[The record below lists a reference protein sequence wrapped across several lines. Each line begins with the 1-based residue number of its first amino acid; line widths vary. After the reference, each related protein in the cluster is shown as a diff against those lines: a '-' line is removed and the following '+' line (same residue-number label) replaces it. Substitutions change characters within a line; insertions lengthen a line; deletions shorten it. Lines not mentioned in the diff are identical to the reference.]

1 MPPPTAKP
9 GPALRP
15 PLPGE
20 AIELHDARAGRLQL
34 YAAAPPGAAR
44 RATTPLLLVHSV
56 NAAASA
62 YEIRPLYERFA
73 SERPTYGVD
82 LPGFG
87 RSERSPRR
95 YTPRL
100 MTDAILAAVAHVR
113 RRHAGAP
120 IDALAVSLSTE
131 FLARAALA
139 EPAAFRSLALV
150 SPTGLAAGKRR
161 DGPPGSTLGMEW
173 LHTLLTVS
181 LWRRTLFG
189 LLTRPGVVRYFLK
202 RTFGSSHID
211 EGLWAYAVE
220 TARPVGAE
228 HAPLCFLSGHL
239 FSGDATL
246 LYERLALPV
255 WISHGVRGDFVDYGG
270 VDALLE
276 RQAGWTRDVF
286 ETGALPYFEVPEPF
300 AAAYTDFME
309 RLSPHPHINSA

>member
-1 MPPPTAKP
+1 MPPPTPKP
-9 GPALRP
+9 EPALRP
-15 PLPGE
+15 PLPGD
-20 AIELHDARAGRLQL
+20 AFELHDARAGRLQL
-34 YAAAPPGAAR
+34 YAASPPAAAR
-44 RATTPLLLVHSV
+44 RAATPLLLVHSV

-73 SERPTYGVD
+73 SERPTYALD

-87 RSERSPRR
+87 RSDRSARR

-113 RRHAGAP
+113 SRHAGAP
-120 IDALAVSLSTE
+120 IDALALSLSTE
-131 FLARAALA
+131 FLARAAHEA
-139 EPAAFRSLALV
+139 PAAFRSLALV
-150 SPTGLAAGKRR
+150 SPTGLAKGKRR

-173 LHTLLTVS
+173 LHTVLTVS
-181 LWRRTLFG
+181 LWRRALFG

-202 RTFGSSHID
+202 RTFGSSRID

-220 TARPVGAE
+220 TARPIGAE

-276 RQAGWTRDVF
+276 RQEGWTRDVF
-286 ETGALPYFEVPEPF
+286 PTGALPYFEVPEPF
-300 AAAYTDFME
+300 AAAYTEFVA
-309 RLSPHPHINSA
+309 RLPPSSIVNSS